1 MDRKRNLNAKVY
13 YKNLK
18 HTDLILPK
26 IIDSVISGF
35 NMFVIQSENRDELV
49 EKLREWNKYR
59 CLLSSSNALTE
70 SI

>member
-1 MDRKRNLNAKVY
+1 MKLPYLDKWIEKRNLNAKVY

-49 EKLREWNKYR
+49 EKLRENGISTGVY
-59 CLLSSSNALTE
+59 
-70 SI
+70 